1 MSWGQCYSASNNI
14 HFDSPPI
21 MNDGRI
27 YSSWQPEA
35 IINDKIQKNEKITT
49 NWEYRKYIQQNG
61 LQIMKHNSFSACN
74 DIGINSHEILNT
86 TSSKNTPHLYNSPFD
101 ERTPSYGYT
110 TSDLKNPYLSR
121 QQLNAKLIAPSINI
135 NEYLK

>member
-35 IINDKIQKNEKITT
+35 IINDKIQKHEKITT

-86 TSSKNTPHLYNSPFD
+86 TSSNNAPHLYNSPFD
-101 ERTPSYGYT
+101 DRTPSYGYA